1 MSRILA
7 LTTSLMLILIGI
19 FSSPGQAQIGE
30 ASGTIEAGDWIKYDV
45 TTTPIFEGE
54 VFLTWMKFEFI
65 NIEGTNATLK
75 ATAHLSSGEER
86 EYNGAIDII
95 SGSDTGLIIPVNST
109 IGDSVHISGY
119 EKITIQSEEALTYTG
134 VTRTAVKASFS
145 NSTDHYTGSWDKQ
158 TGMRLEEQISRYDT
172 STSKPMTVTT
182 IFKISDTNIWQTRL
196 DTNNP
201 NQNVSYLALILAL
214 IAVPIVFLWTRK
226 KKTRRIRKRPT
237 H

>member
-30 ASGTIEAGDWIKYDV
+30 ASGTIKAGDWIKYDV

>member
-7 LTTSLMLILIGI
+7 LATSLMLILMGI
-19 FSSPGQAQIGE
+19 FSSPGQALIGE
-30 ASGTIEAGDWIKYDV
+30 ASGTIKAGDWITYDV

-65 NIEGTNATLK
+65 SVEGTNATLK
-75 ATAHLSSGEER
+75 ATTRLSSGEEK
-86 EYNGAIDII
+86 EYGGIIDVV
-95 SGSDTGLIIPVNST
+95 SGSDTGLVIPVNST
-109 IGDSVHISGY
+109 IGDSVQISGY
-119 EKITIQSEEALTYTG
+119 ENITIQSEEALTYTG

-145 NSTDHYTGSWDKQ
+145 NSTDRYTGSWDKQ

-196 DTNNP
+196 DTYNP

-214 IAVPIVFLWTRK
+214 IAVPMVFLWTRK
-226 KKTRRIRKRPT
+226 KKTRRIRKGST